1 MCALDLCLS
10 LWISRRAILILLL
23 INSIQIIGLK
33 NLGEQVFLKSHS
45 RNLRLKPN
53 QQNVNRKQ
61 TDSIRYTQ
69 ENHSKERYLMTNVVI
84 VSLEPPEAFK
94 INVRFFFPGHEKA
107 RQCRHAIKS

>member
-1 MCALDLCLS
+1 MLLAIFGGLSSALTDLKSDYLETLVCALDLGLRICL
-10 LWISRRAILILLL
+10 SRRAILILLL

-61 TDSIRYTQ
+61 TDSIRLTQ
-69 ENHSKERYLMTNVVI
+69 ENHSKERYLMTNV
-84 VSLEPPEAFK
+84 
-94 INVRFFFPGHEKA
+94 
-107 RQCRHAIKS
+107 